1 MTHHTKKNI
10 SKAIGSANLAR
21 LDGAKHATVASGS
34 EPPIALRT
42 CTPVS
47 SGTRIRA
54 MRLTSQDFPR
64 TARVISC
71 LPGGPAF
78 DPLLVLRPLKNRVHI
93 EPRRVHVIRIERT
106 EISKLFHFRN
116 HVIGRGCHHRI
127 EIPRRFPVNQIAP
140 AVAFPGLDEGKV
152 SADSALHYAAC
163 HQLLEQLVLAHIGR
177 NHLLHLAFFQQHADA
192 ESVDAGIVRNNG
204 QVPGALPLYRR
215 NQILRNPAES
225 KPADQN
231 GHSVFQ
237 VRNCLVRRSDT
248 FVHKLQIPLSSLY
261 SSLAASK
268 SASRSRE
275 ARRSR
280 SSSMRRAKSSS
291 EAERISW
298 LVRTMSRQSV

>member
-1 MTHHTKKNI
+1 MGLKFRAVFRYI
-10 SKAIGSANLAR
+10 RLPQRSPFQALMKAKS
-21 LDGAKHATVASGS
+21 
-34 EPPIALRT
+34 
-42 CTPVS
+42 
-47 SGTRIRA
+47 
-54 MRLTSQDFPR
+54 PR
-64 TARVISC
+64 
-71 LPGGPAF
+71 
-78 DPLLVLRPLKNRVHI
+78 
-93 EPRRVHVIRIERT
+93 
-106 EISKLFHFRN
+106 
-116 HVIGRGCHHRI
+116 
-127 EIPRRFPVNQIAP
+127 IPRAARANSFRKGPLRIQLQLHFP
-140 AVAFPGLDEGKV
+140 
-152 SADSALHYAAC
+152 AC

-177 NHLLHLAFFQQHADA
+177 NHLLHLAFSEQHPDA

-204 QVPGALPLYRR
+204 QVPGALPFYRR

-237 VRNCLVRRSDT
+237 VRNCLVRRSDS